1 MFTNVKACN
10 TMEDH
15 NNNLTKE
22 TMKLIVLNMELEN
35 KLDDQTISIDLRQ
48 KVQATQ
54 SSIELSKRLIVA
66 SVIKYEKVCK
76 DVELQGSKLFNL
88 EKKLLLVNE
97 IALV

>member
-1 MFTNVKACN
+1 
-10 TMEDH
+10 MEDH

>member
-1 MFTNVKACN
+1 
-10 TMEDH
+10 
-15 NNNLTKE
+15 
-22 TMKLIVLNMELEN
+22 MELEN